1 MKKLKLLLLGLASV
15 AILIIITSLYFI
27 NDIIYS
33 PYTKEESTFVI
44 KPGEG
49 FSLINAR
56 LANENLISSPRA
68 FHHYTKFQNK
78 LSQFKIGSYKIPKG
92 SSMQEVLLIL
102 TEGTPLLKKVTI
114 PEGKNMYQ
122 IAEIMESHNLVDS
135 SEFISLCKSKEM
147 IKLIGIDA
155 PSVEGYLFPETY
167 MFSPQTSAKSIIT
180 TMIKQFK
187 IQTKNIDLESTNLS
201 AHEVVILASIVEKET
216 GAKWERPTIAGVY
229 LNRLIFYAP
238 PVREY

>member
-167 MFSPQTSAKSIIT
+167 M
-180 TMIKQFK
+180 
-187 IQTKNIDLESTNLS
+187 
-201 AHEVVILASIVEKET
+201 
-216 GAKWERPTIAGVY
+216 
-229 LNRLIFYAP
+229 
-238 PVREY
+238 